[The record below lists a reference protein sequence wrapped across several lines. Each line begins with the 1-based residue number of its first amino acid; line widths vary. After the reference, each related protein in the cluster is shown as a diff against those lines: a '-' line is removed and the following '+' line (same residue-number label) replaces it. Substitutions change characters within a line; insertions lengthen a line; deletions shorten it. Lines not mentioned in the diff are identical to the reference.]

1 MVHNSFMKIILSLI
15 VFINVI
21 GIAYGQEKRVFNFN
35 SEEVPYY
42 LSANFKLNGFSVIQ
56 NLNAKIIIVNNHEN
70 LLYASDSIKISKK
83 KIVKKDYLLY
93 YYLTL
98 PKLDSETEYLDFL
111 RLFIEENYH
120 QDVFNRNTI
129 SVDFEQKTNP
139 FSCESLDDINTFI
152 AEVLVTENSSLLN
165 CDKSYV
171 STKKIRKEKLKTS
184 MTYESIRFI
193 SEAEKLREDF
203 KLLKSLSK
211 WENTFFVSLEL
222 GRYKISKKQRT
233 AFDEETLVDFYD
245 LKTAWNIDVGNMFS
259 EKIGGFLN
267 VGFSFKKEEEI
278 NRNGSNIR
286 VTGNGAGVIKT
297 GLGVKYI
304 PFIKNRWSLHADLAI
319 GRLNATAGSGSGN
332 VNISTGNNSINLEK
346 RTEKSRYLDFSLG
359 SNYRLGSIVF
369 LTSNLQYSIINFENN
384 IGSVSGL
391 SGYSINIGL
400 GFSF

>member
-1 MVHNSFMKIILSLI
+1 MKEKGSL
-15 VFINVI
+15 
-21 GIAYGQEKRVFNFN
+21 
-35 SEEVPYY
+35 
-42 LSANFKLNGFSVIQ
+42 
-56 NLNAKIIIVNNHEN
+56 
-70 LLYASDSIKISKK
+70 
-83 KIVKKDYLLY
+83 
-93 YYLTL
+93 
-98 PKLDSETEYLDFL
+98 
-111 RLFIEENYH
+111 
-120 QDVFNRNTI
+120 
-129 SVDFEQKTNP
+129 VDFEQKTNP
-139 FSCESLDDINTFI
+139 FSCESLDDLNTFI

-259 EKIGGFLN
+259 QKIGGFLN